1 MLVSVQIVLKPRKN
15 AKSMDFFYV
24 CSTILL
30 QTILIMKFE
39 LDHLVQEFAAIEL
52 KLQDGDIYGDPKLL
66 KETMLKKKFLENT
79 VYLYN
84 LYKAQI
90 QNLAEAKEILATE
103 KDPEMIELAKM
114 QIQETDVKIPEL
126 EEALK
131 LALLPKD
138 KNDEKNIILEV
149 RAGAGGD
156 EAALFA
162 REMANAYELY
172 AREAGF
178 QVEVLEENALDTG
191 GIKEKI
197 FKISGSGA
205 YSQFKFEGGTHR
217 VQRIPQTEAKGRVH
231 TSTVTVAVLPE
242 VEAIDVVIR
251 DEDLDIMVCR
261 SSGAGGQHVNKT
273 NSAIRMVH
281 LPTGI
286 AVECQDERSQL
297 QNKNKA
303 LEILRA
309 RVWAIEEDKRN
320 AALGSARLAQVGTGD
335 RSEKIRTYNF
345 PQDRVTDHRIG
356 ANFPNIPAIMQG
368 KLGHIIE
375 ALQIADQS
383 AKLAEA
389 GRE

>member
-1 MLVSVQIVLKPRKN
+1 
-15 AKSMDFFYV
+15 
-24 CSTILL
+24 
-30 QTILIMKFE
+30 MKFE

-90 QNLAEAKEILATE
+90 QNLAEAKDILANE

-114 QIQETDVKIPEL
+114 QVLETDVKIPEL

>member
-1 MLVSVQIVLKPRKN
+1 
-15 AKSMDFFYV
+15 MDIFGIFP
-24 CSTILL
+24 IIPL
-30 QTILIMKFE
+30 QTLRIMKFE
-39 LDHLVQEFAAIEL
+39 LDHLVEEFASVEL
-52 KLQDGDIYGDPKLL
+52 RLQDGDIYGDPKLL
-66 KETMLKKKFLENT
+66 KETMLKKKSLENT
-79 VYLYN
+79 VI
-84 LYKAQI
+84 LYKQYKSQI
-90 QNLAEAKEILATE
+90 QNLAEAKEILSNE
-103 KDPEMIELAKM
+103 KDPDMIELAKM
-114 QIQETDVKIPEL
+114 QLIESETKIPEL

-138 KNDEKNIILEV
+138 KNDDKNIILEI
-149 RAGAGGD
+149 RSGAGGD

-162 REMANAYELY
+162 RELANAYEIY
-172 AREAGF
+172 AREAGY
-178 QVEVLEENALDTG
+178 QVEVLEESALEIG

-197 FKISGSGA
+197 FKISGTGA

-217 VQRIPQTEAKGRVH
+217 VQRIPETEAKGRVH
-231 TSTVTVAVLPE
+231 TSTITVAVLPE
-242 VEAIDVVIR
+242 VEALDIVIR
-251 DEDLDIMVCR
+251 DEDLDIMTCR

-297 QNKNKA
+297 QNKMKA

-309 RVWAIEEDKRN
+309 RVWALEEDKRN
-320 AALGSARLAQVGTGD
+320 SALGSARLAQVGTGD

-356 ANFPNIPAIMQG
+356 ANFSNIPAIMQG
-368 KLGHIIE
+368 RMGHIIE

-383 AKLAEA
+383 AKLAAA
-389 GRE
+389 GK